1 MERVTW
7 QTFEYRLDRDAD
19 RIVADEVG
27 HYKQFPLM
35 LAWAVTIHKSQGK
48 TLDNVLVDFGSG
60 AFAPGQAYVAL
71 SRCRSLES
79 IRLARPL
86 RVSDVRCDPRDTAVL
101 RGAGGGGGAA

>member
-1 MERVTW
+1 
-7 QTFEYRLDRDAD
+7 
-19 RIVADEVG
+19 
-27 HYKQFPLM
+27 M

-48 TLDNVLVDFGSG
+48 TLGNVLVNFGSG

-86 RVSDVRCDPRDTAVL
+86 RVSDVRCDPRIRRLYQAL
-101 RGAGGGGGAA
+101 AASEARSGEGETW